1 MITLQL
7 SLVLLMFFSASD
19 VSFCEVKTFFF
30 CFSSS
35 SSFRDGNVTSIMG
48 VTNEAK
54 TSKSLIKQ
62 KMQIKREKEK
72 RVETANVQRG

>member
-1 MITLQL
+1 
-7 SLVLLMFFSASD
+7 
-19 VSFCEVKTFFF
+19 
-30 CFSSS
+30 
-35 SSFRDGNVTSIMG
+35 MG